1 MLKRIV
7 RFPPRARHSINLGEM
22 VKICVVAVGLS
33 ALMSADGFSMH
44 STSSSTSS
52 TMMDMAS
59 RKRIV
64 LSTNWANRGMYID
77 REKSKSTPQYK
88 NAAETSPTTQGPY
101 ALLFDCDGVIIETEE
116 LHRLAYNAAFKEF
129 NLKINDEPVVWSV
142 AYYDVLQ
149 NTVGGGKNKM
159 FFHFRNTTGEFP
171 SSSEDGTQHPAP
183 TTPEEEQDLIDR
195 LQSRKTDVYKELIA
209 EKAKARPGVLELMDQ
224 ALADENIR
232 VGVCSASTKAAVAKV
247 LDVTLGPERRNKLD
261 VCILGD
267 DVSKLKP
274 DPLIY
279 ITAAKKLNIHPSRCV
294 VIEDS
299 IVGLK
304 AAKGAGMRCI
314 ITYTTSTEK
323 EDFYSLGCD
332 AKIPELGSRGITL
345 GMIFDPIKQDPKAD
359 IFVGIKD

>member
-1 MLKRIV
+1 MTKLAALLAVALSVNSIEGFVSTSR
-7 RFPPRARHSINLGEM
+7 PQARHSTY
-22 VKICVVAVGLS
+22 APALS
-33 ALMSADGFSMH
+33 ASAD
-44 STSSSTSS
+44 SS
-52 TMMDMAS
+52 
-59 RKRIV
+59 
-64 LSTNWANRGMYID
+64 
-77 REKSKSTPQYK
+77 
-88 NAAETSPTTQGPY
+88 PY

-129 NLKINDEPVVWSV
+129 NLQIEDEPVEWSV

-159 FFHFRNTTGEFP
+159 FFHFRNTTGAFP
-171 SSSEDGTQHPAP
+171 SSEDGKPAP
-183 TTPEEEQDLIDR
+183 ATPEDEQDLVDR
-195 LQSRKTDVYKELIA
+195 LQARKTDLYKDLIA
-209 EKAKARPGVLELMDQ
+209 EKAQARPGVLELMDQ

-232 VGVCSASTKAAVAKV
+232 VGVCSASTKEAVTKV
-247 LDVTLGPERRNKLD
+247 LDVTLGEARRTKLD
-261 VCILGD
+261 VTILGD

-279 ITAAKKLNIHPSRCV
+279 VTAAEKLNIAPDRCV

-314 ITYTTSTEK
+314 ITYTTSTEN

-332 AKIPELGSRGITL
+332 AKVPELGSTGVTL
-345 GMIFDPIKQDPKAD
+345 DMIFGPMKVDGVDAEILTGVRDSP
-359 IFVGIKD
+359 

>member
-1 MLKRIV
+1 MV
-7 RFPPRARHSINLGEM
+7 FVHLGEDFASRHVPDIM
-22 VKICVVAVGLS
+22 VKICAVLS
-33 ALMSADGFSMH
+33 ALLSADGFSIR
-44 STSSSTSS
+44 STTSSATSV
-52 TMMDMAS
+52 MIGVANRNRVAS
-59 RKRIV
+59 
-64 LSTNWANRGMYID
+64 LTNWSDRGMYID
-77 REKSKSTPQYK
+77 REEFKQQTSQYK
-88 NAAETSPTTQGPY
+88 NAAETTPTTQGPY

-129 NLKINDEPVVWSV
+129 NLKINDEPVEWSV

-171 SSSEDGTQHPAP
+171 VSSEDGTQQPAP
-183 TTPEEEQDLIDR
+183 TIPEEEQDLIDR
-195 LQSRKTDVYKELIA
+195 LQARKTDLYKELIA

-224 ALADENIR
+224 ALADENML
-232 VGVCSASTKAAVAKV
+232 VGVCSASTKAAVTKV

-267 DVSKLKP
+267 DVTKLKP

-279 ITAAKKLNIHPSRCV
+279 ITAAKKLNINPSRCV

-299 IVGLK
+299 IIGLK

-314 ITYTTSTEK
+314 ITYTTSTENS
-323 EDFYSLGCD
+323 DFYSLGCD
-332 AKIPELGSRGITL
+332 AKIPELGSTGITL
-345 GMIFDPIKQDPKAD
+345 EMIFDPIKRDPKAD
-359 IFVGIKD
+359 ILVGIKD

>member
-1 MLKRIV
+1 MKLAV
-7 RFPPRARHSINLGEM
+7 
-22 VKICVVAVGLS
+22 VVAFAALAEGFVATSICHHHPRHAARDPALS
-33 ALMSADGFSMH
+33 A
-44 STSSSTSS
+44 STES
-52 TMMDMAS
+52 
-59 RKRIV
+59 
-64 LSTNWANRGMYID
+64 
-77 REKSKSTPQYK
+77 
-88 NAAETSPTTQGPY
+88 PY

-129 NLKINDEPVVWSV
+129 NLKIGDEPVEWSV

-159 FFHFRNTTGEFP
+159 FFHFRNTTGSFP
-171 SSSEDGTQHPAP
+171 SSEDGRPAP

-195 LQSRKTDVYKELIA
+195 LQARKTDLYKDLIA
-209 EKAKARPGVLELMDQ
+209 EKAQARPGVLELMDQ

-232 VGVCSASTKAAVAKV
+232 VGVCSASTKAAVTKV
-247 LDVTLGPERRNKLD
+247 LDVTLGAERRQKLD

-279 ITAAKKLNIHPSRCV
+279 VTAAERLNVDPARCV

-314 ITYTTSTEK
+314 ITYTTSTEN
-323 EDFYSLGCD
+323 EDFYALGCD
-332 AKIPELGSRGITL
+332 GKVPELGSAGVTL
-345 GMIFDPIKQDPKAD
+345 EMIFEPMKRDGPDAEIL
-359 IFVGIKD
+359 VGVKD

>member
-1 MLKRIV
+1 M
-7 RFPPRARHSINLGEM
+7 G
-22 VKICVVAVGLS
+22 
-33 ALMSADGFSMH
+33 
-44 STSSSTSS
+44 
-52 TMMDMAS
+52 MAS
-59 RKRIV
+59 RNRIAS
-64 LSTNWANRGMYID
+64 LTNWSDRGMYIN
-77 REKSKSTPQYK
+77 REESQSKSTFQYK
-88 NAAETSPTTQGPY
+88 NAAETSPTAQGPY

-129 NLKINDEPVVWSV
+129 NLKINDEPVEWSV

-159 FFHFRNTTGEFP
+159 FFHFRNTTGAFP
-171 SSSEDGTQHPAP
+171 SSSEDDGTQHPAP
-183 TTPEEEQDLIDR
+183 STPEEEQDLVDR
-195 LQSRKTDVYKELIA
+195 LQSRKTDLYKDLIA

-232 VGVCSASTKAAVAKV
+232 VGVCSASTKAAVTKV

-267 DVSKLKP
+267 DVTKLKP

-279 ITAAKKLNIHPSRCV
+279 ITAAEKLNIHPSRCV

-314 ITYTTSTEK
+314 ITYTTSTEN

-332 AKIPELGSRGITL
+332 AKVPELGSRGITL
-345 GMIFDPIKQDPKAD
+345 EMIFDPMKQDPKAE
-359 IFVGIKD
+359 ILVGIKD

>member
-1 MLKRIV
+1 MYAYLRV
-7 RFPPRARHSINLGEM
+7 RVYVQLHKVATGKMKS
-22 VKICVVAVGLS
+22 VVASLAVVAFAAVERIEGFVATSCLRHQHTRQVTRNLALS
-33 ALMSADGFSMH
+33 A
-44 STSSSTSS
+44 STES
-52 TMMDMAS
+52 
-59 RKRIV
+59 
-64 LSTNWANRGMYID
+64 
-77 REKSKSTPQYK
+77 
-88 NAAETSPTTQGPY
+88 PY

-116 LHRLAYNAAFKEF
+116 LHRLSYNAAFKEF
-129 NLKINDEPVVWSV
+129 NLKIGDDPVEWSV

-159 FFHFRNTTGEFP
+159 FFHFRNTTGTFP
-171 SSSEDGTQHPAP
+171 SSEDGRPGP
-183 TTPEEEQDLIDR
+183 TTPEDEQDLVDR
-195 LQSRKTDVYKELIA
+195 LQARKTDLYKDMIA

-232 VGVCSASTKAAVAKV
+232 VGVCSASTKAAVTKV
-247 LDVTLGPERRNKLD
+247 LDVTLGAERRQKLD

-279 ITAAKKLNIHPSRCV
+279 VTAAERLNIDPARCV

-314 ITYTTSTEK
+314 ITYTTSTEN
-323 EDFYSLGCD
+323 EDFYALGCD
-332 AKIPELGSRGITL
+332 AKVPELGSAGVTL
-345 GMIFDPIKQDPKAD
+345 DMIFEPMRKGGPDAEIL
-359 IFVGIKD
+359 VGVKD

>member
-1 MLKRIV
+1 
-7 RFPPRARHSINLGEM
+7 M

-33 ALMSADGFSMH
+33 ALLSADGFSMH
-44 STSSSTSS
+44 SKPSALSSTLIE
-52 TMMDMAS
+52 MAS
-59 RKRIV
+59 RNTIV
-64 LSTNWANRGMYID
+64 SSTNWANRGMYNS

-88 NAAETSPTTQGPY
+88 NATETSPTPQDPY

-129 NLKINDEPVVWSV
+129 NLKINDEPVEWSV

-159 FFHFRNTTGEFP
+159 FFHFRNTTGAFP
-171 SSSEDGTQHPAP
+171 SSSEDGTQNPTP
-183 TTPEEEQDLIDR
+183 TTPEEEQDLVDR
-195 LQSRKTDVYKELIA
+195 LQARKTDLYKELIA

-279 ITAAKKLNIHPSRCV
+279 ITAAEKLNIHPSRCV

-314 ITYTTSTEK
+314 ITYTTSTEN

-359 IFVGIKD
+359 ILVGIKD

>member
-1 MLKRIV
+1 MTKSTSLLAVALTALSSIEGFV
-7 RFPPRARHSINLGEM
+7 TTIRHQPTHHGAL
-22 VKICVVAVGLS
+22 APALS
-33 ALMSADGFSMH
+33 ASAES
-44 STSSSTSS
+44 
-52 TMMDMAS
+52 
-59 RKRIV
+59 
-64 LSTNWANRGMYID
+64 
-77 REKSKSTPQYK
+77 
-88 NAAETSPTTQGPY
+88 PY

-129 NLKINDEPVVWSV
+129 NLQIDNEPVDWSV

-159 FFHFRNTTGEFP
+159 FFHFRNTTGTFP
-171 SSSEDGTQHPAP
+171 TSEDGKPAP
-183 TTPEEEQDLIDR
+183 TTPDSEQDLVDR
-195 LQSRKTDVYKELIA
+195 LQATKTNLYKDLIA
-209 EKAKARPGVLELMDQ
+209 EKAQARPGVLELMDQ
-224 ALADENIR
+224 ALADDNIR
-232 VGVCSASTKAAVAKV
+232 VGVCSASTKEAVTKV
-247 LDVTLGPERRNKLD
+247 LDVTLGEERRKQLD

-279 ITAAKKLNIHPSRCV
+279 VTAAEKLGISVERCV

-314 ITYTTSTEK
+314 ITYTASTEN

-332 AKIPELGSRGITL
+332 AKVPELGSTGVTL
-345 GMIFDPIKQDPKAD
+345 DMIFGPMKLDGLDAQILSGVRD
-359 IFVGIKD
+359 